1 MSLSLNTGYTDT
13 ALDPDEA
20 QDFAMGKLN
29 FTDNFVTKVNTPG
42 NCVVTNV
49 SSPMDRPENIR
60 YGYQEVQ
67 DVYKGSGIDPAY
79 YGNSRKGV
87 SVVAQLTEV
96 QRVVD
101 SEDAS
106 YIVDL
111 PLSMHLVIKVPA
123 HSLITPAVVYTMLG
137 RLMAALH
144 VEAGDDNTKLTALLK
159 GALVPPEL

>member
-1 MSLSLNTGYTDT
+1 M
-13 ALDPDEA
+13 A
-20 QDFAMGKLN
+20 KLN
-29 FTDNFVTKVNTPG
+29 YTSNFVVKSDVPG
-42 NCVVTNV
+42 NCIITNT

-87 SVVAQLTEV
+87 SVVAQITEV

-111 PLSMHLVIKVPA
+111 PMAMHLVIKVPA
-123 HSLITPAVVYTMLG
+123 HQLITPAVVYTMLG

-144 VEAGDDNTKLTALLK
+144 NEAGDDSTKLTALLR
-159 GALVPPEL
+159 GALNPPEI